1 MQGID
6 LSKPG
11 EKKKLVGAAV
21 LGVVAIAVLYWVLI
35 GFGTNTPTTP
45 PRPGPASPSSAQL
58 PGQRPT
64 QTTPRPAQT
73 TPRQTAT
80 AAADVADLASFR
92 PIVFEQSSY
101 NAPEARRNI
110 FAYYKPPQPEVKA
123 PSTPTPVPPKPPDVL
138 LASVSPSN
146 VYARTAD
153 FKLEL
158 AGDKFAPSMRIYID
172 GRELPTSYKNPQ
184 QISTTVPAAFI
195 VSPGA
200 RQVMVRTPDNQL
212 FSNTM
217 QINVADPPKPNYVYV
232 GIIGHQNRVA
242 DVALVQERNSKNII
256 NVLRGDILSGRFRV
270 TSISEKE
277 LVLTDT
283 TLKIKHTIGMSE
295 GDKAS
300 GPLARPTPRVD
311 AEDDEP

>member
-35 GFGTNTPTTP
+35 GFGSNTPTTP

-58 PGQRPT
+58 PA
-64 QTTPRPAQT
+64 RPAQT
-73 TPRQTAT
+73 TPRQTPTVAPE
-80 AAADVADLASFR
+80 VADLASLR
-92 PIVFEQSSY
+92 PIVFEPSSY

-110 FAYYKPPQPEVKA
+110 FAYYIPPKPDVKA
-123 PSTPTPVPPKPPDVL
+123 PSTPTPIPPKPPDVL

-158 AGDKFAPSMRIYID
+158 AGDKFAPNMRIYID

-184 QISTTVPAAFI
+184 QVSTTVPAAFI

-232 GIIGHQNRVA
+232 GIIGHQNRVD
-242 DVALVQERNSKNII
+242 DVALVQERNSKSII

-295 GDKAS
+295 GEKAS

>member
-11 EKKKLVGAAV
+11 EKKKLISAAV
-21 LGVVAIAVLYWVLI
+21 LGLVAIVFLYWVLI
-35 GFGTNTPTTP
+35 GFESDTPTTTTARPTPAPAQQQQP
-45 PRPGPASPSSAQL
+45 PQRPG
-58 PGQRPT
+58 
-64 QTTPRPAQT
+64 
-73 TPRQTAT
+73 QTAARAGRT
-80 AAADVADLASFR
+80 APQEISDLSVIRAIKYE
-92 PIVFEQSSY
+92 PSSY
-101 NAPEARRNI
+101 NAPEAKRNI
-110 FAYYKPPQPEVKA
+110 FAYYEPPKVEVKA
-123 PSTPTPVPPKPPDVL
+123 PSTPTPPPPPPPPVL
-138 LASVSPSN
+138 LASLSPSN

-158 AGDKFAPSMRIYID
+158 AGDKFAPSMRIYVD

-184 QISTTVPAAFI
+184 QVSTTVPAAFI
-195 VSPGA
+195 VAPGA
-200 RQVMVRTPDNQL
+200 RSVMVRTPDNTL
-212 FSNTM
+212 FSNAM
-217 QINVADPPKPNYVYV
+217 QLSVADPPKPNYVYV
-232 GIIGHQNRVA
+232 GIIGRQNRVD
-242 DVALVQERNSKNII
+242 DVALVQERNNKNII

-283 TLKIKHTIGMSE
+283 TLKIKHTIAMSE
-295 GDKAS
+295 GDKTA